1 MTRRS
6 HDPEASSGDVR
17 TPVLSRS
24 AKWIGALGP
33 GIITA
38 ALVFGP
44 SKITITSKMGAEYG
58 FDLIWA
64 IVVAIFFMM
73 VFTGMAG
80 RIGMATDD
88 SYLTTVRRKWG
99 KGVAVAIGL
108 GVFLVTSSFQAGNSV
123 GVGIAMAE
131 LFGTA
136 VIPWIIAFNLLGI
149 GLLSFRSFY
158 KVLEKI
164 MMTLIGL
171 MLIAFLINLL
181 LTRPGLPAVA
191 GGMVPSVPKGSTG
204 LLVAFVASSF
214 SIVGACYQSYLVQE
228 RRRVRP
234 DAKPNKDDSI
244 PGILILGLM
253 SAMVMICSAMVLKPQ
268 NVELN
273 TASDMAKALEPAFGR
288 YASVLF
294 LLGLFGAAFSSL
306 IGNASVGGTLMGDA
320 LGYGSNFNSRI
331 TRILIAAVMV
341 TGAAIAAG
349 FGRLPLEL
357 IVFAQKV
364 TILVVPFIGISM
376 VIIANDVKIMGEL
389 TNTKLTRVFA
399 GLGLLLLLGLAVEG
413 ARNLF
418 F

>member
-1 MTRRS
+1 
-6 HDPEASSGDVR
+6 
-17 TPVLSRS
+17 
-24 AKWIGALGP
+24 
-33 GIITA
+33 
-38 ALVFGP
+38 
-44 SKITITSKMGAEYG
+44 
-58 FDLIWA
+58 
-64 IVVAIFFMM
+64 
-73 VFTGMAG
+73 
-80 RIGMATDD
+80 
-88 SYLTTVRRKWG
+88 
-99 KGVAVAIGL
+99 
-108 GVFLVTSSFQAGNSV
+108 
-123 GVGIAMAE
+123 
-131 LFGTA
+131 
-136 VIPWIIAFNLLGI
+136 
-149 GLLSFRSFY
+149 
-158 KVLEKI
+158 
-164 MMTLIGL
+164 
-171 MLIAFLINLL
+171 
-181 LTRPGLPAVA
+181 
-191 GGMVPSVPKGSTG
+191 
-204 LLVAFVASSF
+204 
-214 SIVGACYQSYLVQE
+214 
-228 RRRVRP
+228 VRP
-234 DAKPNKDDSI
+234 DAKPSKDDSI

>member
-6 HDPEASSGDVR
+6 HDPQASSRDVT

-99 KGVAVAIGL
+99 KGVAVATGF

-131 LFGTA
+131 LFDTA

-191 GGMVPSVPKGSTG
+191 DGMVPSVPEGSTG

-234 DAKPNKDDSI
+234 DAKPSKDDSI

-376 VIIANDVKIMGEL
+376 VIIANDVKIMGGL